1 MIDVISGFLRD
12 VTVNLFEG
20 ETYNGSGILTTTYSS
35 GTAKRLAIF
44 PITFKDVQNAS
55 EGGYTMQDKKFYEIG
70 SPSIPLKSIIN
81 FESEQY
87 LTDQISDR
95 NFEGNFSMYIGKKID
110 DSGIQD

>member
-12 VTVNLFEG
+12 VTVNLFED
-20 ETYNGSGILTTTYSS
+20 ETYNDSGILTTAYSS
-35 GTAKRLAIF
+35 GTTKKLAVF
-44 PITFKDVQNAS
+44 LMNFKDIQNAG
-55 EGGYTMQDKKFYEIG
+55 EGGYTSQDKKFYEIG

-81 FESEQY
+81 FGSEKY

-95 NFEGNFSMYIGKKID
+95 DFEGNFSMYIGKKID